1 MTEIS
6 IITPIY
12 NCSYNISKLVLALQ
26 HQGIDFTTEI
36 LIVDNNSTDNSF
48 GIAQSFSHIPNIKI
62 INQEKIQGAAATRNK
77 GIEIAAG
84 DIIAFIDGDCMPEK
98 DWLSQGIKAIQETG
112 ADRIGGKIGVRP
124 LLPDSSIYAL
134 IDALF
139 CFDQESAVKY
149 VNACMTGNLFVKRS
163 VFKQIGLFN
172 QDFAEMEDME
182 FGIRA
187 AKEGISVAYADK
199 AIVWHPPRQTF
210 QEMWHKSARNGK
222 GTFILCQHNPKWA
235 GKYGWKH
242 PLRCIKIA
250 ISLRKPNWKLLSF
263 PYQQISLTTRIKI
276 HLMSWI
282 VINISEAYGYLRT
295 WIEHFSR

>member
-1 MTEIS
+1 MIKYPKVS
-6 IITPIY
+6 IVIPVY
-12 NCSYNISKLVLALQ
+12 NCASILGETLTKLQQQNYV
-26 HQGIDFTTEI
+26 GEI
-36 LIVDNNSTDNSF
+36 EIIVADNNSKDNSDRVV
-48 GIAQSFSHIPNIKI
+48 QKFSNVI
-62 INQEKIQGAAATRNK
+62 IVYQKDIQNAAATRNK
-77 GIEIAAG
+77 GIKIATG
-84 DIIAFIDGDCMPEK
+84 EIIAFIDGDCIPEK

-124 LLPDSSIYAL
+124 IFPDSSIYAL

-139 CFDQESAVKY
+139 CFDQETAVKY

-187 AKEGISVAYADK
+187 AKQGISVAYADK

-210 QEMWHKSARNGK
+210 KEMWHKSKRNGK
-222 GTFILCQHNPKWA
+222 GTFILCQQNAKWA
-235 GKYGWKH
+235 GKYDWKH
-242 PLRCIKIA
+242 PLRCIKIV

-263 PYQQISLTTRIKI
+263 PYQQIPLTTRIKI
-276 HLMSWI
+276 YLMSWI
-282 VINISEAYGYLRT
+282 VINIGEAYGYLRT
-295 WIEHFSR
+295 WIKHFSR